1 MIDLHT
7 HSLLSDGDLCPAEL
21 VQRAKS
27 KGCKVL
33 GITDHVDLSNLD
45 LVVPQVAEFC
55 QKINHI
61 EKGIQVIPGAELTH
75 VPPPLIPE
83 LTSRA
88 REKGAI
94 LVLVHGETI
103 VEPVPPGTNRAALGA
118 DIDILAHPG
127 IISEEEVKI
136 ARERKIFLEISAR
149 SGHCLTNG
157 HVAKLA
163 TSLGAKLVL
172 STDAHAAEDLIMPEQ
187 VGEILLGAGLT
198 APKIREIIEN
208 SQGLA
213 RKLHLKGSQWR
224 SPYKEKT
231 PLGETE

>member
-7 HSLLSDGDLCPAEL
+7 HTLLSDGELCPAEL

-27 KGCKVL
+27 KGYKVL

-45 LVVPQVAEFC
+45 LVVPQIAQFC

-61 EKGIQVIPGAELTH
+61 EKEIQVIPGAELTH
-75 VPPPLIPE
+75 LPPPLIPE
-83 LTSRA
+83 FASRA

-103 VEPVPPGTNRAALGA
+103 IEPVPRGTNRAALDA

-127 IISEEEVKI
+127 NISEEEVKI
-136 ARERKIFLEISAR
+136 ARERGLFLEISAR

-157 HVAKLA
+157 HVARLA

-172 STDAHAAEDLIMPEQ
+172 NTDAHAAEDLITSEQ
-187 VGEILLGAGLT
+187 AREILLGAGFT
-198 APKIREIIEN
+198 APKISEIIEN

-213 RKLHLKGSQWR
+213 RKLYLKS
-224 SPYKEKT
+224 S
-231 PLGETE
+231 

>member
-21 VQRAKS
+21 VQRAKYS
-27 KGCKVL
+27 GYKVL
-33 GITDHVDLSNLD
+33 GITDHVDPSNLD
-45 LVVPQVAEFC
+45 LVVPRIAEFC
-55 QKINHI
+55 EKTNHV
-61 EKGIQVIPGAELTH
+61 EKGIQIIPGAELTH

-83 LTSRA
+83 LASKA

-103 VEPVPPGTNRAALGA
+103 VEPVPRGTNRAALNA

-136 ARERKIFLEISAR
+136 AGERRILLEISAR

-157 HVAKLA
+157 YVARLA
-163 TSLGAKLVL
+163 TRLGAKLVL
-172 STDAHAAEDLIMPEQ
+172 NTDAHAVEDLIASERAR
-187 VGEILLGAGLT
+187 EILVGAGLSST
-198 APKIREIIEN
+198 EVRETLEN
-208 SQGLA
+208 SQRLA
-213 RKLHLKGSQWR
+213 RKLYLNKS
-224 SPYKEKT
+224 
-231 PLGETE
+231 

>member
-7 HSLLSDGDLCPAEL
+7 HTLLSDGELCPAEL

-27 KGCKVL
+27 KGYKAL

-45 LVVPQVAEFC
+45 LVVPQIAQFC

-61 EKGIQVIPGAELTH
+61 EKEIQVIPGAELTH
-75 VPPPLIPE
+75 LPPSLIPE
-83 LTSRA
+83 FASRA

-103 VEPVPPGTNRAALGA
+103 IEPVPRGTNRAALDA

-127 IISEEEVKI
+127 NISEEEVKI
-136 ARERKIFLEISAR
+136 ARERGLFLEISAR

-157 HVAKLA
+157 HVARLA
-163 TSLGAKLVL
+163 TSLGAELIL
-172 STDAHAAEDLIMPEQ
+172 NTDAHAAEDLITSEQ
-187 VGEILLGAGLT
+187 AREILLGAGFT
-198 APKIREIIEN
+198 APKISEIIEN

-213 RKLHLKGSQWR
+213 RKLYLKS
-224 SPYKEKT
+224 S
-231 PLGETE
+231 

>member
-7 HSLLSDGDLCPAEL
+7 HSLLSDGELCPAEL
-21 VQRAKS
+21 VQRAKF
-27 KGCKVL
+27 KGYKVL

-45 LVVPQVAEFC
+45 SVVPQIAQFC
-55 QKINHI
+55 QKINRI
-61 EKGIQVIPGAELTH
+61 EKEIQVIPGAELTH
-75 VPPPLIPE
+75 LPPPLIPE
-83 LTSRA
+83 LASRA

-103 VEPVPPGTNRAALGA
+103 LEPVPRGTNRAALDA

-136 ARERKIFLEISAR
+136 ARERGLFLEISAR

-163 TSLGAKLVL
+163 TSLGAELIL
-172 STDAHAAEDLIMPEQ
+172 NTDAHAAEDLITLEQ
-187 VGEILLGAGLT
+187 MRKILLGTGLP
-198 APKIREIIEN
+198 ALKITEIMEN
-208 SQGLA
+208 SQRLA
-213 RKLHLKGSQWR
+213 RKLSLKS
-224 SPYKEKT
+224 S
-231 PLGETE
+231 